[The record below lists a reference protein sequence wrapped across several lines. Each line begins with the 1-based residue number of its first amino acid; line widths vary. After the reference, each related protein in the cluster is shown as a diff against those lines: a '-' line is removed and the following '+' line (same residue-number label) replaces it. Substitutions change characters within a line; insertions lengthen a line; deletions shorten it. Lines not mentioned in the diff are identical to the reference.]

1 MTTYTHN
8 MSSDEDEWMSD
19 DEPDDTSFSLND
31 TSFGLN
37 ESKKAFVT
45 YENAETIPK
54 DLDLVNFLDIGS
66 HFVLN
71 RCEPVN
77 KKYPSVHIPERL
89 RGYKSLVISMT
100 LCHHDCETVDV
111 RCPDLKD
118 KFQLHRNHHG
128 VWIDPSSNSL
138 VRMKK
143 KAINQ
148 VTKKDIAFRLS
159 TDFKFHTNGIE
170 PTFVFTAIPFQNGKF
185 VYEDASLS
193 KPFSVR
199 SKRQERHTNGSRK
212 RRKKGVEILKINT
225 DISSAQQQLE
235 KLKTRLAQLKSK
247 NGEYVTLFSDM
258 RRYVGEF
265 NPTTNV
271 ALGHAFR
278 DISTTESVTL

>member
-1 MTTYTHN
+1 
-8 MSSDEDEWMSD
+8 MSSDKDEWMSD
-19 DEPDDTSFSLND
+19 DEPDDTSFGLND
-31 TSFGLN
+31 TSFGLKQP
-37 ESKKAFVT
+37 KKALLT
-45 YENAETIPK
+45 YTNAETIPK
-54 DLDLVNFLDIGS
+54 DLELINFLDTGS

-77 KKYPSVHIPERL
+77 KKYPSVCIPERL
-89 RGYKSLVISMT
+89 RCYKSLVISIM
-100 LCHHDCETVDV
+100 LYHHDCDTVDV

-118 KFQLHRNHHG
+118 KFQLDRNHHG
-128 VWIDPSSNSL
+128 VWIDPSTNFS

-148 VTKKDIAFRLS
+148 VTKKDTAFRLS

-170 PTFVFTAIPFQNGKF
+170 PSFVFTAIPFEGGRF
-185 VYEDASLS
+185 VYEDASVS
-193 KPFSVR
+193 KPFFVR

-225 DISSAQQQLE
+225 DISSAQEQLD
-235 KLKTRLAQLKSK
+235 KLTTRLAQLKSK

-265 NPTTNV
+265 TPTTNI

-278 DISTTESVTL
+278 AISTTDSVTL

>member
-1 MTTYTHN
+1 MTSYTPN

-19 DEPDDTSFSLND
+19 DEPDD

-45 YENAETIPK
+45 YENAETLPK
-54 DLDLVNFLDIGS
+54 DLRLVNFLDTGS

-77 KKYPSVHIPERL
+77 KKYPSVHVPERL

-148 VTKKDIAFRLS
+148 VTKKDTAFRLS

-170 PTFVFTAIPFQNGKF
+170 PTFVFTAIPFEDGRF
-185 VYEDASLS
+185 VYEDASIS
-193 KPFSVR
+193 KPFFVR

-225 DISSAQQQLE
+225 DISSTKEQLE

-258 RRYVGEF
+258 RRYIGEF
-265 NPTTNV
+265 NPTTNI

-278 DISTTESVTL
+278 AISTTDSVTL